1 MAELERILEGFQAE
15 AQKKQE
21 RIDEL
26 SLENSK
32 ITDKYT
38 QQITQI
44 KSEFEE
50 LEKESLM
57 EKQNLLVQI
66 QSLEEQIA
74 KGGGSLMTEMEKRK
88 YYADRKV

>member
-44 KSEFEE
+44 KSGFEE